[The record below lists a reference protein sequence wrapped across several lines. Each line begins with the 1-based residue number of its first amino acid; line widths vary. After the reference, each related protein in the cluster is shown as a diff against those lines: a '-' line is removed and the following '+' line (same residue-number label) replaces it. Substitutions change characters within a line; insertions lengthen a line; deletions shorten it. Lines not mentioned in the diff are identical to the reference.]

1 MLRCFNVPVAA
12 VTLLLC
18 LQDIRAAMSLLSSAP
33 AVNLELWSQLARA
46 AGQQGHWQ
54 LARECATAALGAL
67 PAGKRDLQAVCAAA
81 DVPEVSPQG
90 WYWLAVA
97 EMQHGQVRRGTARLA
112 TDARCYTSL

>member
-1 MLRCFNVPVAA
+1 
-12 VTLLLC
+12 
-18 LQDIRAAMSLLSSAP
+18 MSLLSSAP

-46 AGQQGHWQ
+46 AGQQGQWQ

-67 PAGKRDLQAVCAAA
+67 PAGQRELQAVAAAA

-97 EMQHGQVRRGTARLA
+97 EMQQGQVCWPTAH
-112 TDARCYTSL
+112 